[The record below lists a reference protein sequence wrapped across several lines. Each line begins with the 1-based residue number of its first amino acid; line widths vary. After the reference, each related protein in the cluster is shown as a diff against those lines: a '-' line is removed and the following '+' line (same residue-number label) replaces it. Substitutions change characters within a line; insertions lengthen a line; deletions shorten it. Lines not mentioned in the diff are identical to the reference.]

1 MKKILFFTSIVIL
14 LIIFSASTV
23 SAHRTS
29 SSGSC
34 PSGHIV
40 LEKVGSTYLCGHPG
54 DGIGTSGENP
64 LGTITLPGDLAE
76 STKPSNI
83 INSLVGLIIA
93 IAGLLFFFY
102 LLIGGIRYM
111 TAGGDSKAIGA
122 ATSAITTALIGF
134 LLVISAY
141 FIALFI
147 SEVFNIEI
155 LRPNIPVLQG
165 L

>member
-1 MKKILFFTSIVIL
+1 MKIVLFVIL
-14 LIIFSASTV
+14 PPIFILTFLVQIA
-23 SAHRTS
+23 SAHNSPST
-29 SSGSC
+29 SGSC
-34 PSGHIV
+34 PPGHIV
-40 LEKVGSTYLCGHPG
+40 IDKVGDTYICDHP
-54 DGIGTSGENP
+54 GTSGENP
-64 LGTITLPGDLAE
+64 LGNITLPGDLAE

-111 TAGGDSKAIGA
+111 TAGGDSKAIGS

-155 LRPNIPVLQG
+155 LRPNIPVLVG

>member
-1 MKKILFFTSIVIL
+1 MKKLLFFTCLGIL
-14 LIIFSASTV
+14 LVIFFTSTV
-23 SAHRTS
+23 RAQ
-29 SSGSC
+29 
-34 PSGHIV
+34 
-40 LEKVGSTYLCGHPG
+40 
-54 DGIGTSGENP
+54 GIGASENP
-64 LGTITLPGDLAE
+64 LGSITLPGDLAE
-76 STKPSNI
+76 STKPTNI
-83 INSLVGLIIA
+83 INSLVGLIIS

-102 LLIGGIRYM
+102 FLIGGIRYM